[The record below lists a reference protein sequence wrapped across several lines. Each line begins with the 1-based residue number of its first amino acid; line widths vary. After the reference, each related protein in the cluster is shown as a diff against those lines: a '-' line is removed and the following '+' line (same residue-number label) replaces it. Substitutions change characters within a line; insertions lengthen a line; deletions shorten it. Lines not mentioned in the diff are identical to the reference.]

1 MKRATNRAPTG
12 TRRFSGPVAAAI
24 AKDKILGIRAGSGD
38 HRFIG
43 IWSVV
48 VDGRVFVRSWDV
60 KPAGWYHAFRV
71 EPRGAIQAAGREIR
85 VRAVPVRSERT
96 KAAVDAAYFAKYNT
110 PGALK
115 YSRGFKRSKKRRD
128 TTTELV
134 PA

>member
-1 MKRATNRAPTG
+1 MPANK
-12 TRRFSGPVAAAI
+12 RFSRSVVQAI
-24 AKDKILGIRAGSGD
+24 AKDKILGIRAGTGD

-43 IWSVV
+43 IWVVV

-60 KPAGWYHAFRV
+60 KPTGWYHVFRE
-71 EPRGAIQAAGREIR
+71 EPRGVIQAAGREIR
-85 VRAVPVRSERT
+85 IRAVPVRSERL
-96 KAAVDAAYFAKYNT
+96 KAAVDDAYFEKYNT

-134 PA
+134 PR